1 MMPMGMAAA
10 LRIRILKDI
19 IYDTMMIFLL
29 EITNGI
35 KLLKV
40 ELEDDMMIFI
50 DFPLGNNRVK
60 PTNGMVSPKVTPFG
74 GIKSPVHNKGTC

>member
-19 IYDTMMIFLL
+19 IYDMMMIFLL
-29 EITNGI
+29 EVTNGI

-50 DFPLGNNRVK
+50 DFPLGNNRV
-60 PTNGMVSPKVTPFG
+60 
-74 GIKSPVHNKGTC
+74 

>member
-1 MMPMGMAAA
+1 MAAA

-19 IYDTMMIFLL
+19 IYDMMMIFLL
-29 EITNGI
+29 EVTNGI

-50 DFPLGNNRVK
+50 DFPLGNNRV
-60 PTNGMVSPKVTPFG
+60 
-74 GIKSPVHNKGTC
+74 

>member
-1 MMPMGMAAA
+1 MAAA

-60 PTNGMVSPKVTPFG
+60 PTNGMVINT
-74 GIKSPVHNKGTC
+74 KSKSNPVWRYKITCPQ

>member
-1 MMPMGMAAA
+1 MPMGMAAA

-19 IYDTMMIFLL
+19 IYDMMMIFLL
-29 EITNGI
+29 EVTNGI

-50 DFPLGNNRVK
+50 DFPLGNNRV
-60 PTNGMVSPKVTPFG
+60 
-74 GIKSPVHNKGTC
+74 